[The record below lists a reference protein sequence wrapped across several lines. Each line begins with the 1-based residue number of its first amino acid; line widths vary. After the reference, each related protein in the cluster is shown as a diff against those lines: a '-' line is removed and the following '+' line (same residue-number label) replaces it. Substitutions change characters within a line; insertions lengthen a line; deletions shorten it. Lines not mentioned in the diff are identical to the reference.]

1 MRYFLSTLLLT
12 ISAFGVEPDIS
23 ITYDSQKI
31 SLIPSGKKKQEWIFE
46 SSKNLINWEHDVSL
60 KPVLSGENTT
70 STQKG
75 LGTNIFFRAQE
86 TEGFY
91 DPRCLRVIDLN
102 FEDNQWIN
110 QLTESYA
117 SGEES

>member
-1 MRYFLSTLLLT
+1 MRYFLSALLLT

-46 SSKNLINWEHDVSL
+46 SSRNLINWEHDVSL

-70 STQKG
+70 SRQTV
-75 LGTNIFFRAQE
+75 LGSNIFLE
-86 TEGFY
+86 LKKLKGFMI
-91 DPRCLRVIDLN
+91 RG
-102 FEDNQWIN
+102 
-110 QLTESYA
+110 A
-117 SGEES
+117 